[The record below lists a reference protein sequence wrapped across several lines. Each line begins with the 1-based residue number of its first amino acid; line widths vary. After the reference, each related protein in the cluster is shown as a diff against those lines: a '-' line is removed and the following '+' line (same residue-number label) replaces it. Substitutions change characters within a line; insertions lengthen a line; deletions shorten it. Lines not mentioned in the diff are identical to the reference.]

1 MNTDSLS
8 GYEYSVLFE
17 SFSFQYRSQSE
28 PTLHDIN
35 FKVKPGEKVLIVGP
49 SGSGKSTLAHC
60 INGLVP
66 HAFKG
71 SCQGRFEIC
80 GENALD
86 KGIFDISKLVG
97 TVLQDPDGQFVGLNA
112 GEDIGE

>member
-28 PTLHDIN
+28 PTLMIFN

-49 SGSGKSTLAHC
+49 FWLWA
-60 INGLVP
+60 
-66 HAFKG
+66 
-71 SCQGRFEIC
+71 
-80 GENALD
+80 
-86 KGIFDISKLVG
+86 
-97 TVLQDPDGQFVGLNA
+97 
-112 GEDIGE
+112 